1 VCSKL
6 QSLRIGLR
14 MDEHG
19 EDTEDLN
26 YGEKIVKD
34 ISDTDPPSSVSSK
47 QPLTPHL
54 AEFNVEY
61 ESSKENG
68 SDEGWRKNVKDVDYT
83 NDNESE
89 ENKSHE
95 EELLERKHKIRLG
108 TTQKGKSGKKKMF
121 LKKMGGTSLS
131 NQLNLEIPGNKM
143 KVEVEPI
150 VLMSYKPLG
159 SMQLNANGR
168 KSWKQ
173 DMTTIFVKS

>member
-1 VCSKL
+1 
-6 QSLRIGLR
+6 
-14 MDEHG
+14 
-19 EDTEDLN
+19 
-26 YGEKIVKD
+26 
-34 ISDTDPPSSVSSK
+34 
-47 QPLTPHL
+47 
-54 AEFNVEY
+54 
-61 ESSKENG
+61 
-68 SDEGWRKNVKDVDYT
+68 
-83 NDNESE
+83 
-89 ENKSHE
+89 
-95 EELLERKHKIRLG
+95 
-108 TTQKGKSGKKKMF
+108 MF